1 MCSLFTVILF
11 ISNPLISLLVHLV
24 TPHWRELPRSEMAC
38 ALVLPRTFPE
48 SPGFTSFWIF
58 DVRAYEPGFI
68 LGWIGCFWRI
78 CVQVWGDE
86 QALLRAVVL
95 DPLSSCKPLQSPS
108 WRRRVHA
115 LELSRVLAQNSLFS
129 KTQGRHCLDFIR
141 NSSDMLDLK
150 PLLPMA
156 SWKIP
161 TCCKETLAH

>member
-115 LELSRVLAQNSLFS
+115 LELSRVLAQNPLFS
-129 KTQGRHCLDFIR
+129 KTRADIVWISLETHQTCWIWNHCCPWPAG
-141 NSSDMLDLK
+141 K
-150 PLLPMA
+150 YPLVARKL
-156 SWKIP
+156 
-161 TCCKETLAH
+161 